1 MSAHKII
8 KNSMT
13 FEHRV
18 LILSMYVGR
27 FEAELLVEDREY
39 LTRAAA
45 AAGSEGAAGKS
56 YLGNSKTKVAGI
68 IRSPAK
74 KRCDT
79 IIENDSRIVLRTNWN
94 CHEYQHVACVL
105 AKHRSGKAQMFQS

>member
-1 MSAHKII
+1 
-8 KNSMT
+8 MT

-45 AAGSEGAAGKS
+45 AGSEGAAGKS
-56 YLGNSKTKVAGI
+56 IWVTAKQRWQASSDPQQKNAATRLSKMTA
-68 IRSPAK
+68 A
-74 KRCDT
+74 
-79 IIENDSRIVLRTNWN
+79 L
-94 CHEYQHVACVL
+94 L
-105 AKHRSGKAQMFQS
+105 